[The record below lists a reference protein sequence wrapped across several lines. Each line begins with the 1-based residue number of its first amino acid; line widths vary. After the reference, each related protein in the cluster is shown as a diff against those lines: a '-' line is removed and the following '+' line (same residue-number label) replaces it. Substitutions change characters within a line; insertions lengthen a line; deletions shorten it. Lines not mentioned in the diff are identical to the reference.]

1 MSHPPT
7 EPNDTPRRRRITARH
22 QAQGRPDPRLM
33 IGAAAAAAMLLA
45 GTLVGVTVLPN
56 GGRPATVESIAPPP
70 PPELTGTPSPASTE
84 PLPAAPT
91 VFYQQA
97 GPPAGS
103 PLEAVEPMSV
113 SVSDEQTGT
122 VLPTGLVGISLE
134 ATDLAN
140 PQLSGDNAEIV
151 TSLQGLGQ
159 PMLRFGGNAV
169 DRRFFWT
176 SSGEPIPA
184 GLEGD
189 KAHPVRAAGPADLE
203 RINTLLVAADA
214 TISLTVDLAHF
225 DPARAADMAKH
236 ASNIFG
242 DRLVG
247 ITVGNEPNGYPK
259 TGLRPDDWWIE
270 DYLAELKQYAEAMYA
285 VAPDVAIVGP
295 GTYSESWWEPFA
307 QAEIPQE
314 KILSFHHYP
323 LSQCDGAQDPL
334 GEPIMENLMAEPIHE
349 RAQDYR
355 LQAMAP
361 ANAAG
366 LNTWIPETGISA
378 CPGSNETTETH
389 ASALW
394 TVDYALSA
402 AELGIPRLSFHSSL
416 ITCQG
421 GPPMSSICTGGQY
434 LQPDGTFHE
443 RANWYGQSLVAELP
457 TGWFLESSQQGGG
470 LAYSYAVKHEDG
482 SMSVILVN
490 QNNPQS
496 AAPTDVTITL
506 PEGARTGVMTQMTG
520 PSYRAHNDTRIDG
533 QPAPPIPAPERPSI
547 PDFEPGT
554 TEVTLPITAGTA
566 TVFTFTF

>member
-1 MSHPPT
+1 MPHPPT
-7 EPNDTPRRRRITARH
+7 EPNDTARARRVTARH

-84 PLPAAPT
+84 PLPAPPT

-113 SVSDEQTGT
+113 SVSGERTGT
-122 VLPTGLVGISLE
+122 VLPEGLIGLSLE
-134 ATDLAN
+134 ATDLADPRLN
-140 PQLSGDNAEIV
+140 GENTEMVA
-151 TSLQGLGQ
+151 SLQGLGQ

-176 SSGEPIPA
+176 SSGEPLPA
-184 GLEGD
+184 GLKGD
-189 KAHPVRAAGPADLE
+189 EAHPVRAAGPADLE

-270 DYLAELKQYAEAMYA
+270 DYLEELKQYAEAMYA
-285 VAPDVAIVGP
+285 VAPNVAIVGP
-295 GTYSESWWEPFA
+295 GTYAESWWEPFA
-307 QAEIPQE
+307 EADIPQE

-323 LSQCDGAQDPL
+323 LSQCDGAEDPL
-334 GEPIMENLMAEPIHE
+334 GEPIMENLMAHPIHE

-355 LQAMAP
+355 MRAMAP
-361 ANAAG
+361 ANNAG
-366 LNTWIPETGISA
+366 LYTWIPETGISA

-394 TVDYALSA
+394 SVDYALSA
-402 AELGIPRLSFHSSL
+402 AKLGIPRLSFHSSL
-416 ITCQG
+416 ITCVG
-421 GPPMSSICTGGQY
+421 GPPMSAICAGGAY
-434 LQPDGTFHE
+434 LEPDATFNE
-443 RANWYGQSLVAELP
+443 RANYYGLSLVAELP

-470 LAYSYAVKHEDG
+470 LAYSYAVRHEDG

-490 QNNPQS
+490 QNNPQT
-496 AAPTDVTITL
+496 AAPADVRITL

-520 PSYRAHNDTRIDG
+520 LSYGAENETVVDG
-533 QPAPPIPAPERPSI
+533 LLAPPIPALERPSI
-547 PDFEPGT
+547 PGFVPGT
-554 TEVTLPITAGTA
+554 TEVALPVTAGTA